1 MNFVFL
7 PDFVYF
13 CRTNCPLENVMNE
26 YVCLKPEQDPM
37 GTAISDY
44 FRTGRAARLRVL
56 SSMFDEDELPV
67 VTLFRDETAMPEIER
82 KALELASGRVL
93 DIGAGAGCHA
103 LALQQRG
110 FSVTAIDVSP
120 LSVET
125 ERLRGVVDARCV
137 DFFDPSFVGS
147 YDTLLLLMNGIGIV
161 GRLVRL
167 PEFFMRAK
175 QLLTTGGQILLDSSD
190 LRYVYEDE
198 DGSWDIDLNAAYYG
212 EVDFQMKY
220 RQITGVPF
228 DWLYVDFDTL
238 AGYAMENGFRAEKMT
253 DGQHYD
259 YLARLTLV
267 R

>member
-1 MNFVFL
+1 M
-7 PDFVYF
+7 
-13 CRTNCPLENVMNE
+13 
-26 YVCLKPEQDPM
+26 
-37 GTAISDY
+37 
-44 FRTGRAARLRVL
+44 
-56 SSMFDEDELPV
+56 
-67 VTLFRDETAMPEIER
+67 
-82 KALELASGRVL
+82 
-93 DIGAGAGCHA
+93 
-103 LALQQRG
+103 
-110 FSVTAIDVSP
+110 
-120 LSVET
+120 
-125 ERLRGVVDARCV
+125 
-137 DFFDPSFVGS
+137 SFVGS

>member
-1 MNFVFL
+1 
-7 PDFVYF
+7 
-13 CRTNCPLENVMNE
+13 MNE
-26 YVCLKPEQDPM
+26 YACLKPEQDPM

-44 FRTGRAARLRVL
+44 FRNGRAARLRVL

-67 VTLFRDETAMPEIER
+67 ATLFRSETAMPEIER
-82 KALELASGRVL
+82 KALELAAGRVL

-125 ERLRGVVDARCV
+125 ERLRGIGDARCV
-137 DFFDPSFVGS
+137 NFFDPSFVES

-161 GRLVRL
+161 GRLARL
-167 PEFFMRAK
+167 PEFFLRAK
-175 QLLTTGGQILLDSSD
+175 QLLAVGGQILLDSSD

-198 DGSWDIDLNAAYYG
+198 DGAWDIDLNAAYYG

-220 RQITGVPF
+220 RQIVGQSF

-238 AGYAMENGFRAEKMT
+238 AAYASECGFRAEKVA
-253 DGQHYD
+253 DGAHYD
-259 YLARLTLV
+259 YLARLMLI